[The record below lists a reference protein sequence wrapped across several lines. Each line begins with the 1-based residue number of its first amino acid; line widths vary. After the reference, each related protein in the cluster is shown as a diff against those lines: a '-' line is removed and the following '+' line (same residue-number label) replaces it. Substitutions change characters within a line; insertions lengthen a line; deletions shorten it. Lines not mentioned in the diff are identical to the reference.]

1 MPIFF
6 RATESLAMESI
17 PDQIPLQLLAQAV
30 EQAFNSVLITN
41 AEPGPHGPRILY
53 ANPAFC
59 AQSGYRSDELVGQ
72 TPRILQGPL
81 TDPEVLGELRS
92 CLEEGRFFHGST
104 VNYRKDGSPYW
115 VEWNISPIRDS
126 AGAVTHFVSVQKS
139 LSELVASQNTS
150 LLLSQ
155 ALDASHDAVLI
166 TDQRGVIEYANP
178 AFEAITGY
186 RVTDVL
192 GRTPALLRSGEHD
205 EAFYSRLRERL
216 GKGQSFRATFADRH
230 KNGHLFHA
238 DQTISPVRS
247 PDGSRMHFISIIKD
261 LTSRVHDE
269 QALRAAA
276 SLDVLTGLLNR
287 RGGEGLLERAYIGT
301 RESGAPLSVILAD
314 IDHFKSINDT
324 WGHPVGDR
332 VLENVG
338 GLLRARVRATD
349 GVVRWGGEEFL
360 VILSHCDLH
369 AAADQAERIRERIE
383 RATQPEAGRVT
394 LSLGVAQLGPEE
406 TVASLIE
413 RADKALYQA
422 KREGRNRICT

>member
-1 MPIFF
+1 
-6 RATESLAMESI
+6 MESI
-17 PDQIPLQLLAQAV
+17 PDHVPLQLLAQAV
-30 EQAFNSVLITN
+30 EQAFNSVLITD
-41 AEPGPHGPRILY
+41 AQPGPHGPLILY

-59 AQSGYRSDELVGQ
+59 AQSGYRADELIGQ

-81 TDPEVLGELRS
+81 TDPEVLAELRR
-92 CLEEGRFFHGST
+92 CIGEGRFFHGST
-104 VNYRKDGSPYW
+104 VNYRKDGSPYL
-115 VEWNISPIRDS
+115 VEWNISPIRDG

-139 LSELVASQNTS
+139 LSELVAAQSTS

-166 TDQRGVIEYANP
+166 TDQSGIIEYVNP

-205 EAFYSRLRERL
+205 DAFYARLYERL
-216 GKGQSFRATFADRH
+216 GAGLPFRATFADRH
-230 KNGHLFHA
+230 KDGHIFHA

-247 PDGSRMHFISIIKD
+247 RDGTRTHYISIIKD

-301 RESGAPLSVILAD
+301 RESGAPLSVIIAD
-314 IDHFKSINDT
+314 VDHFKAINDT
-324 WGHPVGDR
+324 WGHPAGDR
-332 VLENVG
+332 VLESVG
-338 GLLRARVRATD
+338 ALLRASVRATD

-360 VILSHCDLH
+360 IILSHCELR
-369 AAADQAERIRERIE
+369 AAAEQAERIRERLE
-383 RATQPEAGRVT
+383 RSPQPEAGRVT
-394 LSLGVAQLGPEE
+394 ISLGVAQLAAEE
-406 TVASLIE
+406 SICSLIE
-413 RADKALYQA
+413 RADKALYRA
-422 KREGRNRICT
+422 KREGRNRVCT